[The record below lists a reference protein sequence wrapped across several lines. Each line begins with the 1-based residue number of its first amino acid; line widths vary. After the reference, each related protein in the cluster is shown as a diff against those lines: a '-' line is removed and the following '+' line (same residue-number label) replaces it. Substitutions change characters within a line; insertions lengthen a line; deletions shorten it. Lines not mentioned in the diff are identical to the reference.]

1 MMQEIK
7 KTDQYALVA
16 FLIDQAASAKR
27 ELGKKALQKK
37 VHLIQELGGVDTGYR
52 FSFYTYGPY
61 SAGLA
66 GDLDLIAISDGAE
79 ICYNNSDNRYQIDA
93 GKLTHQMVNMGEE
106 FITKHQSAIERV
118 LDAFGNRTAKG
129 LELVSTI
136 AYLYRHSPAE
146 NFKDDEK
153 LAMHVMHLKP
163 KYGAVEVGKA
173 IDEVKSFL
181 SEIRDT
187 AGHAEGV
194 RT

>member
-1 MMQEIK
+1 MQEIK

-16 FLIDQAASAKR
+16 FLIDQADRAKQ

-37 VHLIQELGGVDTGYR
+37 VHLIQELGGVDAGYR

-61 SAGLA
+61 STGLA
-66 GDLDLIAISDGAE
+66 GDLDVIAISDGAE
-79 ICYNNSDNRYQIDA
+79 ISYNSSDNRYQISV
-93 GKLTHQMVNMGEE
+93 GKLTREMVEIGDE
-106 FITKHQSAIERV
+106 FINSNRSIINGV

-136 AYLYRHSPAE
+136 AYLYRHSPE
-146 NFKDDEK
+146 EDFKDNEK
-153 LAMHVMHLKP
+153 LAVHVMHLKP

-181 SEIRDT
+181 SEIRGT
-187 AGHAEGV
+187 AGHADGV
-194 RT
+194 HT